1 MRFFCSFPG
10 LRRFK
15 SGFAVVA
22 VALILMVP
30 LAACGGSSSPSST
43 TSAGPVTLNYWAWI
57 PGMDKQVALFNQ
69 AHPNIKVNVVNVG
82 AGPLEYNKLYTAIK
96 AKNTPDVAEVEF
108 QLFPPFETTG
118 RLLDIAPYRPPSAKT
133 NLPPCL
139 CPQLTNQ
146 PPSSPAPPHRTS
158 ISLP

>member
-1 MRFFCSFPG
+1 MRFFSSFPG

-57 PGMDKQVALFNQ
+57 PGMDKEFALFNQ
-69 AHPNIKVNVVNVG
+69 ADANIEVNLVNAG
-82 AGPLEYNKLYTAIK
+82 AVPLGYNRLYTAIE

-108 QLFPPFETTG
+108 QRLPTFETAG
-118 RLLDIAPYRPPSAKT
+118 RLRDIPPYGA
-133 NLPPCL
+133 
-139 CPQLTNQ
+139 
-146 PPSSPAPPHRTS
+146 
-158 ISLP
+158 